1 MNLKLMYITNQPA
14 VAAIAEKYGTD
25 WIFVDLETLGKEERQ
40 KGMNTIKSHHTI
52 DDVKNVKCSLTKS
65 RLLVRINPIHN
76 GTKKEID
83 AVIENGADIIMLPMW
98 KSVNDVKTFIEFVD
112 GRCKTMLL
120 LEKKEAYEILD
131 NVLKL
136 KGIDSIHIGLNDLHL
151 SFGLTFMFELL
162 SNGVVEDICNKIK
175 PTGIPYGFGG
185 IAKIGEGML
194 PAEKIV
200 MEHFR
205 LGSTQAI
212 LSRSFCNVEL
222 CKNLAEVDDTFKA
235 NTQKLHNFEAYATSA
250 TKEIYNQNKYEVAVR
265 VKKVVKTL
273 KEKQK

>member
-120 LEKKEAYEILD
+120 LETKEAYEILD

-136 KGIDSIHIGLNDLHL
+136 KGIDSIHVGLNDLHL

>member
-83 AVIENGADIIMLPMW
+83 AVIENGADIIMLTMW

-120 LEKKEAYEILD
+120 LETKEAYEILD